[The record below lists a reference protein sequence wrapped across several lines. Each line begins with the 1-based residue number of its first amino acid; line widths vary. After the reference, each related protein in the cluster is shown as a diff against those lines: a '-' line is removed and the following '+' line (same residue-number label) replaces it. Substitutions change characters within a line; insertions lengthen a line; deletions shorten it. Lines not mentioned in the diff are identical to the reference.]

1 MESRRMGRLPRTLI
15 VLLCLPACRAADW
28 SSLDR
33 YQRKIT
39 PAQFES
45 LLTNVYDPDGALS
58 GCLAYA
64 SNSVTICA
72 SPRYTREFGSTHHS
86 PITIRRIV
94 LDPGH
99 IGGEWARMEERFFV
113 RGKARP
119 VQEAV
124 LNLTVARLLKK
135 QLEAAGVT
143 VLLTKDKFQPVTD
156 KRPEDFHAQAE
167 QDVPASDDEA
177 NPADAM

>member
-1 MESRRMGRLPRTLI
+1 MESRRMGRLARTLT

-33 YQRKIT
+33 DQRTIT
-39 PAQFES
+39 RAEFES
-45 LLTNVYDPDGALS
+45 LLTNVYDPDGTLT

-64 SNSVTICA
+64 SNAVTICA
-72 SPRYTREFGSTHHS
+72 TSPSTLEFGSTHHS

-113 RGKARP
+113 RGKDRP
-119 VQEAV
+119 VQEAM
-124 LNLTVARLLKK
+124 LNLTVARLLKM
-135 QLEAAGVT
+135 QLEAAGVA
-143 VLLTKDKFQPVTD
+143 VLLTK
-156 KRPEDFHAQAE
+156 
-167 QDVPASDDEA
+167 
-177 NPADAM
+177 